1 MKIFRPLWEDG
12 AFLAPQQFQQQSRW
26 DAHVADT
33 VARMMLAH
41 PWGVLCAEFDD
52 SALTLSRLNAVRMA
66 VRFADGTLI
75 DTDLA
80 DNLPPVCDLSATG
93 LESVEVLLCLP
104 LLSANGGNLDDGCD
118 SARPRRWQSE
128 RVTVQELAG
137 HERSDLAVL
146 RHALT
151 LRLSTQEN
159 AAYLTCPVAR
169 VTRNVQGLW
178 SLDRDFIPPM
188 LSLSASPALVSE
200 LGELLHRLQARRK
213 RLMAMRRESNK
224 RMADFAVADVS
235 LFWLL
240 NALNS
245 AEPVLTELHQTPSRH
260 PELLYR
266 ELARLAGSLLTFSL
280 EHNADD
286 IPLYRHDT
294 PEDVFPPLFTLLDRL
309 LEASLPSRVVAISLE
324 QGEDREI
331 WRGRLHDARLREGAD
346 FYLSVRSS
354 MPNHELQTR
363 FPQLCKAGTGAAV
376 YHHDRCRVPLKQQ
389 VTMSARQPVSLKHR
403 PVMGNY
409 GTDVNGQILLRLT
422 TNNPDEVRGWLPGG
436 ELHQDLM
443 ALLHVYLGTHL
454 DVRLQLCVAR
464 HLLPDARLACS
475 VDAPRVGRTAVL
487 RPLVPQ
493 QNRDD
498 MITIN
503 LGRYQ
508 CVRENIHRR
517 ESDED
522 GDYRG

>member
-224 RMADFAVADVS
+224 RMPGTAHQLISTLSAV
-235 LFWLL
+235 LL
-240 NALNS
+240 KY
-245 AEPVLTELHQTPSRH
+245 EP
-260 PELLYR
+260 
-266 ELARLAGSLLTFSL
+266 RLRKIT
-280 EHNADD
+280 
-286 IPLYRHDT
+286 
-294 PEDVFPPLFTLLDRL
+294 
-309 LEASLPSRVVAISLE
+309 VVMLE
-324 QGEDREI
+324 QTRPGELRYAI
-331 WRGRLHDARLREGAD
+331 DAELKGVGLVRYGTEFMPEGKI
-346 FYLSVRSS
+346 LIRH
-354 MPNHELQTR
+354 M
-363 FPQLCKAGTGAAV
+363 
-376 YHHDRCRVPLKQQ
+376 KQQ
-389 VTMSARQPVSLKHR
+389 Q
-403 PVMGNY
+403 Y
-409 GTDVNGQILLRLT
+409 
-422 TNNPDEVRGWLPGG
+422 
-436 ELHQDLM
+436 
-443 ALLHVYLGTHL
+443 L
-454 DVRLQLCVAR
+454 DVRA
-464 HLLPDARLACS
+464 A
-475 VDAPRVGRTAVL
+475 
-487 RPLVPQ
+487 
-493 QNRDD
+493 
-498 MITIN
+498 I
-503 LGRYQ
+503 
-508 CVRENIHRR
+508 
-517 ESDED
+517 
-522 GDYRG
+522 

>member
-33 VARMMLAH
+33 VARMVLAY

-80 DNLPPVCDLSATG
+80 DNLPPVCDLSTTG
-93 LESVEVLLCLP
+93 LENVEVLLCLP

-151 LRLSTQEN
+151 LRLATQEN

-169 VTRNVQGLW
+169 VTRNAQGLW

-188 LSLSASPALVSE
+188 LSLSASPVLVSE
-200 LGELLHRLQARRK
+200 LGDLLHRLQARRK

-280 EHNADD
+280 EHNAED

-294 PEDVFPPLFTLLDRL
+294 PEEVFPPLFTLLDRL

-324 QGEDREI
+324 QGEDKEI

-363 FPQLCKAGTGAAV
+363 FPQLCKAGSHDDVSEVVNIALSGMVIKPLSHVPAAI
-376 YHHDRCRVPLKQQ
+376 P
-389 VTMSARQPVSLKHR
+389 
-403 PVMGNY
+403 
-409 GTDVNGQILLRLT
+409 
-422 TNNPDEVRGWLPGG
+422 
-436 ELHQDLM
+436 
-443 ALLHVYLGTHL
+443 
-454 DVRLQLCVAR
+454 VRLENQYFALDLSTAAAR
-464 HLLPDARLACS
+464 AMLDAGNCTFYTPESLGE
-475 VDAPRVGRTAVL
+475 VKLELFAVL
-487 RPLVPQ
+487 R
-493 QNRDD
+493 
-498 MITIN
+498 
-503 LGRYQ
+503 
-508 CVRENIHRR
+508 
-517 ESDED
+517 S
-522 GDYRG
+522 